1 MNHFRDCPHL
11 IDVLSIRHND
21 LSCTVALRKIARAEY
36 LAQLPEC
43 DVIIPG
49 PGLAGDGDGGTA
61 MILDQVTEDLDRAYK
76 ALADLRLQRP
86 T

>member
-1 MNHFRDCPHL
+1 MNYFRDCRHL

-21 LSCTVALRKIARAEY
+21 LSCKVALRNIALVAY
-36 LAQLPEC
+36 HAQLPEC

-49 PGLAGDGDGGTA
+49 PGLVGDGDGGTA

-76 ALADLRLQRP
+76 AMADLRLQRP